1 MDGAKGMDGT
11 EQGKHGGQ
19 RRGLPLR
26 ISSGDLPKVAA
37 PGISLQPPTL
47 LPLYMVPTIP
57 RLFSPSRA
65 FESNAGGC
73 GLRDHEAIETLGP
86 LGLKAEEEDPEKELK
101 SSAQGDKSKD
111 PL

>member
-1 MDGAKGMDGT
+1 MGLSKASMAGR
-11 EQGKHGGQ
+11 GG
-19 RRGLPLR
+19 GLPLR

-47 LPLYMVPTIP
+47 LPLYLVPTIL